1 MTPAGELRAADL
13 VRMLAG
19 FGDRAPGEVADELG
33 SLELTWL
40 VTETEQRYAVVID
53 LDTEEF
59 ESVRTVADAARVLNA
74 AVRAAVRERQA
85 PPDSR
90 GGR

>member
-1 MTPAGELRAADL
+1 VSPAGELEAADL

-74 AVRAAVRERQA
+74 AVSAAVREQRT
-85 PPDSR
+85 PPDAR